1 MDGSA
6 ERPGG
11 KFGDAPAPAEASQR
25 QDGEGAQAA
34 DPPHDGDAA
43 MEIRTH
49 TDGTSAE
56 GGLVKRGDMTSSPP
70 GAETPQLAS
79 ASAPWMS
86 SQVDLERERNRAKNG
101 AGSRARA
108 ALAIG
113 GGAALIGA
121 AVFSLAMGASSHA
134 PVQRANG
141 ALLGGSFSS
150 AEPPVEPESDAGP
163 VVDDAGPAQPPLWRV
178 AQLADEANVVL
189 AQRVVGHHTLLG
201 ALAAAGLGPGEAER
215 VARSLAKVRDV
226 DRIAPKD
233 SVAVA
238 RDKETGRVIAFEIA
252 TSPTDVWQA
261 REDGTSAERGAAG
274 RDAPSELPMLV
285 TRKLELVPEQV
296 RVSRAVVVGSDLRA
310 SFVEAE
316 LAPIDE
322 MLSLLDDALD
332 GHAELSDIR
341 PGARLRIVATQ
352 ERVGGEAVRWSSLDA
367 VEYFPAASNAPSVR
381 VYRFEMPSESSRASS
396 GEESSHDKRHHGWFD
411 AKGRQPYRGGFR
423 SPVPLARVASRFNP
437 HRMHPVL
444 HVVMP
449 HNGVD
454 FAAPLGAPVYATAAG
469 VVTSMGPDGPC
480 GNKVEIAHADG
491 YASVYCHLSRFA
503 SGVHPGQHVESRQLI
518 AYVGQTGRVTG
529 PHLHFGIRHGGV
541 FIDPLT
547 LRLDGVRVVPRAHRD
562 DFDRARL
569 QLDAEIDTIPL
580 PAASL
585 PSEITRPSESD
596 ETFYEEP

>member
-1 MDGSA
+1 VDGSA

-11 KFGDAPAPAEASQR
+11 KIGDLPPPADPPQQ
-25 QDGEGAQAA
+25 QDGESEPATEPR
-34 DPPHDGDAA
+34 DEGDAA
-43 MEIRTH
+43 ALDRSPSIPP
-49 TDGTSAE
+49 
-56 GGLVKRGDMTSSPP
+56 GGLVSGRSPTLP
-70 GAETPQLAS
+70 AAETLARPS
-79 ASAPWMS
+79 L
-86 SQVDLERERNRAKNG
+86 SQPEDVERNRAKN
-101 AGSRARA
+101 ASQSRVRT

-113 GGAALIGA
+113 GGAALFGA
-121 AVFSLAMGASSHA
+121 AVLSLAMSASRHA
-134 PVQRANG
+134 PVARAHG
-141 ALLGGSFSS
+141 ALLGGSFSP
-150 AEPPVEPESDAGP
+150 EPPVEPENDGGS
-163 VVDDAGPAQPPLWRV
+163 VVEAAAAAQPPVWRV
-178 AQLADEANVVL
+178 AQLAEEANVILV
-189 AQRVVGHHTLLG
+189 QRGVGHHTLLG
-201 ALAAAGLGPGEAER
+201 ALEAAGLMPREAER
-215 VARSLAKVRDV
+215 VVRSLAKVRDV
-226 DRIAPKD
+226 DRISPKD

-238 RDKETGRVIAFEIA
+238 RDRETGRAIAFEIA
-252 TSPTDVWQA
+252 TSPTDIWQA
-261 REDGTSAERGAAG
+261 REDMASDPPT
-274 RDAPSELPMLV
+274 LL
-285 TRKLELVPEQV
+285 TRKLDVVPEQV
-296 RVSRAVVVGSDLRA
+296 RMSRAVVVGGDLRA
-310 SFVEAE
+310 SFAEAG

-322 MLSLLDDALD
+322 MLALLDDALD

-352 ERVGGEAVRWSSLDA
+352 ERVAGEAIRWSSLDA

-381 VYRFEMPSESSRASS
+381 VYRFDVPSQASGASS
-396 GEESSHDKRHHGWFD
+396 GDDSSHARRHRGWFD

-454 FAAPLGAPVYATAAG
+454 FAAPMGAPVYATAAG
-469 VVTSMGPDGPC
+469 VVTSVGPDGPC
-480 GNKVEIAHADG
+480 GNKVEIAHPDG

-503 SGVHPGQHVESRQLI
+503 AGVRPGQHVESRQLI

-529 PHLHFGIRHGGV
+529 PHLHFGIRRGGV

-562 DFDRARL
+562 DFDRVRL

-580 PAASL
+580 PAASP
-585 PSEITRPSESD
+585 PSEISRANESD